1 MQNQVIDV
9 ATKGN
14 VIRFY
19 IGENGKQ
26 WGDDWDDAPYEH
38 NAGVVYDKFVDRTFD
53 VAIPFDMFV
62 SEPGRDHT
70 NSEWCKQDMIDRK
83 IHCVLIESSE
93 WGGTELLKIY
103 FGDPIPDVA
112 AALENIFKKA
122 VADTLKAEKAKKRKA
137 KK

>member
-9 ATKGN
+9 ETKGN

-26 WGDDWDDAPYEH
+26 WGDDWNDAPYEH
-38 NAGVVYDKFVDRTFD
+38 NAGVVYSEFVDRTFD
-53 VAIPFDMFV
+53 VAIPFDLYV
-62 SEPGRDHT
+62 SEPST
-70 NSEWCKQDMIDRK
+70 NQLNSEWCKQDMIERK
-83 IHCVLIESSE
+83 VHCLLIESAE

-103 FGDPIPDVA
+103 FGDAIPDVA

-122 VADTLKAEKAKKRKA
+122 VEDAKKEA
-137 KK
+137 QNG